1 MLNVYTFFLPYFVSG
16 LSSYMRTVK
25 VSNLRSRRHHNM
37 FGLRILWEPAS
48 GLFLFADTEEKK
60 SGKTPADREVS
71 FFIHPFLKKKKRKL
85 CLNTVKATITGNKE
99 EKTFSTFTNDL
110 KT

>member
-1 MLNVYTFFLPYFVSG
+1 MLNFYKFFLLCFVSG

-25 VSNLRSRRHHNM
+25 VSNLRSRRHHNV

-71 FFIHPFLKKKKRKL
+71 FFLHPFLKKKK
-85 CLNTVKATITGNKE
+85 T
-99 EKTFSTFTNDL
+99 
-110 KT
+110 

>member
-71 FFIHPFLKKKKRKL
+71 FFIHPFLKKKKHKL
-85 CLNTVKATITGNKE
+85 CLNTGEATFTGNKE
-99 EKTFSTFTNDL
+99 EKTCNFY
-110 KT
+110 K